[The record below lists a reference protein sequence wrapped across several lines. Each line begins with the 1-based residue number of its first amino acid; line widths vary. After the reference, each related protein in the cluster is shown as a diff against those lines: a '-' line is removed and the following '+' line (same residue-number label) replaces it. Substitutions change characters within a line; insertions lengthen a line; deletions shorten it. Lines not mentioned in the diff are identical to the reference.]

1 MTEKAYAKINLFLS
15 VGKKRADGYHDID
28 TVMHTVSLFDEVVL
42 EKSDTLRVTC
52 DMDIDEKD
60 NLAYK
65 AAQAFF
71 AYTGITPSVEITVKK
86 HLPSQAG
93 LGGGSADAAAVL
105 RGLNKMYSASLD
117 VQTLASIA
125 APLGADIPFLVYGGK
140 ARCRGIGEII
150 TPWEKECLH
159 LVIVKPDVPCPT
171 GKMYGELDKTER
183 EYVPYTEGVYFNS
196 FDSVCPFQCREA
208 MDRLKSL
215 GASVSMLSGSGSAVF
230 GVFETGEKAK
240 IVAKMLETEY
250 PYSVYAYT
258 V

>member
-28 TVMHTVSLFDEVVL
+28 TVMHTVSVYDEVSFTQ
-42 EKSDTLRVTC
+42 SDTLRVTC
-52 DMDIDEKD
+52 DMDIDEKE

-71 AYTGITPSVEITVKK
+71 AYTGIIPSVEITVKK

-105 RGLNKMYSASLD
+105 RGLNKMYSAGLD
-117 VQTLASIA
+117 VQTLASIGA
-125 APLGADIPFLVYGGK
+125 HLGADIPFLVYGGK
-140 ARCRGIGEII
+140 ARCRGIGEQI
-150 TPWEKECLH
+150 TPMEKERLH
-159 LVIVKPDVPCPT
+159 LVIVKPEASCPT
-171 GKMYGELDKTER
+171 GKMYGELDKLER
-183 EYVPYTEGVYFNS
+183 EYVAYSEGVYFNS

-208 MDRLKSL
+208 IERLTLL
-215 GASVSMLSGSGSAVF
+215 GASVAMLSGSGSAVF
-230 GVFETGEKAK
+230 GVFETEVSARA
-240 IVAKMLETEY
+240 VAGILREEY

>member
-28 TVMHTVSLFDEVVL
+28 TVMHTVSVYDEVVFAH
-42 EKSDTLRVTC
+42 SDTLRVVC
-52 DMDIDEKD
+52 NMDIDEKD

-117 VQTLASIA
+117 MQTLASIA
-125 APLGADIPFLVYGGK
+125 APLGADIPFCVYGGK
-140 ARCRGIGEII
+140 ARCTGIGEQI
-150 TPWEKECLH
+150 TPMEKDLLH
-159 LVIVKPDVPCPT
+159 LVIVKPDASCPT
-171 GKMYGELDKTER
+171 GKMYGELDSIQR
-183 EYVPYTEGVYFNS
+183 EYVPYKEGVYFNS
-196 FDSVCPFQCREA
+196 FDFVCPFQCREA
-208 MDRLKSL
+208 IERLKLL
-215 GASVSMLSGSGSAVF
+215 GASDAMLSGSGSAVF
-230 GVFETGEKAK
+230 GVFDTEVAARAVAGILGE
-240 IVAKMLETEY
+240 EY
-250 PYSVYAYT
+250 PFSVYAYT

>member
-15 VGKKRADGYHDID
+15 VGEKRADGYHDID
-28 TVMHTVSLFDEVVL
+28 TVMHTVSVYDEVVFSH
-42 EKSDTLRVTC
+42 SDTLRVTC
-52 DMDIDEKD
+52 DMDIDEKE

-105 RGLNKMYSASLD
+105 RGLNNMYSAGLD
-117 VQTLASIA
+117 VQTLATVA

-140 ARCRGIGEII
+140 ARCRGIGEKI
-150 TPWEKECLH
+150 TPMEKDFLH
-159 LVIVKPDVPCPT
+159 LAIVKPDVACPT
-171 GKMYGELDKTER
+171 GKMYGELDRIQR
-183 EYVPYTEGVYFNS
+183 EYVPYKEGSFFNS

-208 MDRLKSL
+208 IERLKLL
-215 GASVSMLSGSGSAVF
+215 GASDAMLSGSGSAVF
-230 GVFETGEKAK
+230 GVFETEVSARA
-240 IVAKMLETEY
+240 VAGILREEY

>member
-28 TVMHTVSLFDEVVL
+28 TVMHTVSLYDEVVL
-42 EKSDTLRVTC
+42 EKSDTLRVVC
-52 DMDIDEKD
+52 DMDIPETD

-65 AAQAFF
+65 AAQASF
-71 AYTGITPSVEITVKK
+71 AYTGIRPSVKITIKK

-93 LGGGSADAAAVL
+93 MGGGSADAAAVL

-117 VQTLASIA
+117 VQTLASIG
-125 APLGADIPFLVYGGK
+125 APLGADIPFCVYGGK
-140 ARCRGIGEII
+140 ARCRGIGEKI
-150 TPWEKECLH
+150 TPLEKERLH
-159 LVIVKPDVPCPT
+159 LVIVKPDVACPT
-171 GKMYGELDKTER
+171 GKMYGELDNTEK
-183 EYVPYTEGVYFNS
+183 EEVPYSEGVYFNS

-208 MDRLKSL
+208 IERLKSL

-230 GVFETGEKAK
+230 GVFDTEETAKRTAKA
-240 IVAKMLETEY
+240 LETEY
-250 PYSVYAYT
+250 PFSAYAYT

>member
-15 VGKKRADGYHDID
+15 VGEKRADGYHDID
-28 TVMHTVSLFDEVVL
+28 TVMHTVSVYDEV
-42 EKSDTLRVTC
+42 SFAPCDTLHVTC

-117 VQTLASIA
+117 VQTLASIGA
-125 APLGADIPFLVYGGK
+125 SLGADIPFCVYGGK
-140 ARCRGIGEII
+140 ARCRGIGEQI
-150 TPWEKECLH
+150 TPMEKDLLH
-159 LVIVKPDVPCPT
+159 LVIVKPDASCPT
-171 GKMYGELDKTER
+171 GKMYGELDSIER
-183 EYVPYTEGVYFNS
+183 ERLSYAEGVYFNS
-196 FDSVCPFQCREA
+196 FDSVCPFQCRQA
-208 MDRLKSL
+208 MDELRSL

-230 GVFETGEKAK
+230 GIFETEEKAK
-240 IVAKMLETEY
+240 EAARLLAGKY
-250 PYSVYAYT
+250 PFSVYAYT